1 MIIYGLLKCVLFILG
16 LLASVLGSLIPSLP
30 TSVSGLLQSVVT
42 IFDGGITF
50 ISYFFY
56 WEAIVGLI
64 SLIIAYHGFQVVKSA
79 IMKVI
84 GHFIGD

>member
-30 TSVSGLLQSVVT
+30 TSV
-42 IFDGGITF
+42 TF